1 MDNEVVI
8 EISLP
13 DDLYQ
18 EATEYYAKFGLT
30 VEEVAIQFIKNIA
43 KTGKPSFISQ
53 GGNQP

>member
-8 EISLP
+8 EITLP